1 MKAVAETA
9 VLTNRRCEGWG
20 SVQGALSVTRP
31 PEVSRFGSFVKPTAD
46 WFQQR
51 ARLIR
56 PSLRPP
62 EFCKVCGGA

>member
-1 MKAVAETA
+1 MPKRWANRSRLPESAVMKAVAETA

-46 WFQQR
+46 WF
-51 ARLIR
+51 
-56 PSLRPP
+56 
-62 EFCKVCGGA
+62 